1 MHHIAIQR
9 RRRAILGKQRDLFG
23 LLTALV
29 KRFDR
34 LAPCRSLV
42 VVDLSQMQHMP
53 LHRAP
58 GGHTAVFNDAPI
70 AVLLAVLAANLVAQ
84 KHDARLP
91 KPPAV
96 SQGAWSAPHAVS
108 AAFRVLLP
116 PLSVAYRHR
125 RTAKFPKLTAS
136 CESRASTPERPS
148 SNRARIASS
157 SGSDISEISDACRWA
172 PNPKRR

>member
-70 AVLLAVLAANLVAQ
+70 AVLLAVLAANLA
-84 KHDARLP
+84 DTSWSGLE
-91 KPPAV
+91 PAETF
-96 SQGAWSAPHAVS
+96 GGREACSAS
-108 AAFRVLLP
+108 RSK
-116 PLSVAYRHR
+116 LSLR
-125 RTAKFPKLTAS
+125 
-136 CESRASTPERPS
+136 
-148 SNRARIASS
+148 
-157 SGSDISEISDACRWA
+157 
-172 PNPKRR
+172 

>member
-96 SQGAWSAPHAVS
+96 SQGAWTARGFRSFPRAAPAP
-108 AAFRVLLP
+108 F
-116 PLSVAYRHR
+116 
-125 RTAKFPKLTAS
+125 
-136 CESRASTPERPS
+136 
-148 SNRARIASS
+148 
-157 SGSDISEISDACRWA
+157 SG
-172 PNPKRR
+172 

>member
-58 GGHTAVFNDAPI
+58 GGHTAVFHDAPI

-84 KHDARLP
+84 KHDARLS
-91 KPPAV
+91 KPQAV
-96 SQGAWSAPHAVS
+96 SQGPWSAPQA
-108 AAFRVLLP
+108 
-116 PLSVAYRHR
+116 
-125 RTAKFPKLTAS
+125 T
-136 CESRASTPERPS
+136 
-148 SNRARIASS
+148 
-157 SGSDISEISDACRWA
+157 SDAPPFPLLHFSGTYRRRPA
-172 PNPKRR
+172 AKVTSVNVVGNPV